1 MKKVVIMTLLA
12 LFSSATSFAQSNKD
26 VDPSAPTPEQ
36 VVKARRQAA
45 KLAKALI
52 EQKATKDAKKQ
63 AKQLTK
69 QGWKSAP
76 GTLSLEK
83 QLTELYILEHT
94 YKGNFPKY
102 IIGRSS
108 ASSTS
113 AALARKQAL
122 TRARVDVASQIKLE
136 VAALTEETDTNIELP
151 SGEVET
157 IAKMV
162 DSSQSMLQQSLGST
176 EVVFDIIREVNG
188 KTEERVAV
196 SYSGSQ
202 AKSLLLNIFDSEERK
217 QKVLEMLGK

>member
-1 MKKVVIMTLLA
+1 MKKVVVMTILA

-83 QLTELYILEHT
+83 QLTEL
-94 YKGNFPKY
+94 
-102 IIGRSS
+102 
-108 ASSTS
+108 
-113 AALARKQAL
+113 
-122 TRARVDVASQIKLE
+122 
-136 VAALTEETDTNIELP
+136 
-151 SGEVET
+151 
-157 IAKMV
+157 
-162 DSSQSMLQQSLGST
+162 
-176 EVVFDIIREVNG
+176 
-188 KTEERVAV
+188 
-196 SYSGSQ
+196 
-202 AKSLLLNIFDSEERK
+202 
-217 QKVLEMLGK
+217 